1 MPTKDFS
8 TAGDA
13 EQITFRVDG
22 EGFALKPA
30 LSAGELFRLSRLQ
43 AKMTAAST
51 DTESDAGTVV
61 MVELSNIF
69 EPDSFTRFN
78 ERYEGKRDP
87 INLKRFSEI
96 VEWLIGEAAGKGST
110 PQQSTS

>member
-30 LSAGELFRLSRLQ
+30 LSAGELFKLSRLQ
-43 AKMTAAST
+43 AKMSAASN
-51 DTESDAGTVV
+51 DPESDSGTVV
-61 MVELSNIF
+61 MGELEKIF
-69 EPDSFTRFN
+69 EPDSYARFN
-78 ERYEGKRDP
+78 DRYEGKRDP
-87 INLKRFSEI
+87 IGLKRFSEI
-96 VEWLIGEAAGKGST
+96 LEWLIGEAAGKEST
-110 PQQSTS
+110 PQ